1 MANRKLLELQS
12 DRIEMVLASHKAPA
26 RVTGGVV
33 TPRAVQYHLAP
44 ALGTKVSKVQ
54 ALADE
59 LALALGVTNVRVS
72 RQGGSVRL
80 EIPRDDAQT
89 VKLLPLLAQ
98 LSKGRGDAISPS
110 ELHSSNRRLVYKAEY
125 ASSLAHSPKTP
136 LPLYTAVLGL
146 CEDGAPLLLRLSSPD
161 VAHVLISGTTGSGK
175 TALCQTMILSL
186 AMTHRRSQLQFVLVD
201 PKRRAFAPFAPLPHL
216 LRPIIG
222 EAAEAASALGELV
235 QLMETRLDCVVGYNA
250 QSCAPGV
257 RGQGDTISAIA
268 PRIVV
273 VLDELAD
280 LMQVGGQAL
289 AEPLTRLA
297 QRGREAGIHIIACTQ
312 KPSSQVMGTLIRANF
327 PARLVGK
334 VVSPEDARVAAGI
347 GGTGAEKLSGRG
359 DFIAVAAGQ
368 VLRFQAAYVSAA
380 EMDQVVAQFGSVPR
394 RWDVMKGRPSLSP
407 GYPSG
412 VLHQAAALVAKA
424 G

>member
-72 RQGGSVRL
+72 RQGGSVQL
-80 EIPRDDAQT
+80 EIPRDDAQS

-98 LSKGRGDAISPS
+98 LSKGRGDAISSS
-110 ELHSSNRRLVYKAEY
+110 EIEPHSLKGREY
-125 ASSLAHSPKTP
+125 ASSVAYSQKTP

-146 CEDGAPLLLRLSSPD
+146 CDDGAPLLMRLSSPD

-222 EAAEAASALGELV
+222 DAAEAIDALGEIV
-235 QLMETRLDCVVGYNA
+235 QLMEL
-250 QSCAPGV
+250 
-257 RGQGDTISAIA
+257 RGQGNSGAGYDAA
-268 PRIVV
+268 PRIVI

-289 AEPLTRLA
+289 VEPLTRLV

-380 EMDQVVAQFGSVPR
+380 EVEQVVAQFGSVPR
-394 RWDVMKGRPSLSP
+394 RWDVMKGRPSL
-407 GYPSG
+407 
-412 VLHQAAALVAKA
+412 LHQAASLVAKA